1 MRNLYEALLDEFRL
15 VTRRIVVL
23 HVATTAT

>member
-23 HVATTAT
+23 RVATTAT